1 LLSCHGSKRTYHI
14 PLFPNELVQIME
26 YVIQFVNASLNLP
39 DFQFAF
45 RYERLL
51 KGSRSCCRPV
61 NIPNQIETFSSLAES
76 SLPDRTLL
84 KKLNL
89 FWRRA
94 SCVPNQRRGRDVSWI
109 ARQCGTS
116 LQIGIFCAMPIVVH
130 LPRQPRLLS
139 RYLVFQ
145 LLRRYLLSPLEGKY
159 SSRKFLRYPLLCR
172 AILSKW
178 MSSQGSGQKYVGLRF
193 LTSSPALMLP
203 IPGYPFLNARSS
215 AWCSLSDWPCLMRG
229 RCQRCQTSLDARS
242 EFPLQAF
249 PESSAVM
256 GGTELVNQSVDTL
269 DIAVH
274 LEDLKTDR
282 ILESVKVIYVCTG
295 GSLSRMSD
303 EHRSTYDGCSDW
315 HSSV

>member
-1 LLSCHGSKRTYHI
+1 
-14 PLFPNELVQIME
+14 ME

-109 ARQCGTS
+109 ASQCGTS

-178 MSSQGSGQKYVGLRF
+178 MSSQGSGAEVCWPTFSDVVAGTDAAHSWISFPERSIIRLVLSVR
-193 LTSSPALMLP
+193 LAL
-203 IPGYPFLNARSS
+203 F
-215 AWCSLSDWPCLMRG
+215 
-229 RCQRCQTSLDARS
+229 DAREVS
-242 EFPLQAF
+242 E
-249 PESSAVM
+249 V
-256 GGTELVNQSVDTL
+256 
-269 DIAVH
+269 
-274 LEDLKTDR
+274 
-282 ILESVKVIYVCTG
+282 
-295 GSLSRMSD
+295 SD
-303 EHRSTYDGCSDW
+303 KP
-315 HSSV
+315 